1 MAYVL
6 SQRRVI
12 LGITGGIAAYK
23 AAELARS
30 LSKAGAQVQ
39 VVMTDAAKAF
49 VTPLTLQALTGL
61 PVRDSLLDPEAE
73 AGMGHIELARW
84 AELILI
90 APATADC
97 LARLAS
103 GRGDDLLTTLVLAT
117 PAPVHLAPA
126 MNQQMWAQTSTQD
139 NLATL
144 IERGLVIHGPESGDQ
159 ACGDVGLGRMSEPE
173 ALQRAIESALAPRA
187 LEGKSITITAGPTQ
201 EAIDPVRYLSNHS
214 SGKMGYALAEA
225 ARDLGARVTLISGP
239 TTLSCPEGIQRINVV
254 SAQDMLEASQAH
266 LPSDAFIGCAAVA
279 DYRPVS
285 PAEQKLKKGQN
296 DLSQI
301 QLVQNPDIIATIAQS
316 DRRPK
321 RVIGFAAETQ
331 DALAYGQKKLA
342 EKGLDAIL
350 VNTVGDGQ
358 AFGTDDNA
366 LHWCDA
372 AGSVDLG
379 RASKRVL
386 AETLFQTLIKRT
398 PL

>member
-23 AAELARS
+23 AAELARA

-49 VTPLTLQALTGL
+49 VTPLTLQALTGM

-126 MNQQMWAQTSTQD
+126 MNQQMWAQASTQD
-139 NLATL
+139 NLGTL
-144 IERGLVIHGPESGDQ
+144 IERGFVIHGPESGDQ

-173 ALQRAIESALAPRA
+173 ALQSAVESALAPRA

-225 ARDLGARVTLISGP
+225 ARDLGAQVALISGP
-239 TTLSCPEGIQRINVV
+239 TALACPEGVRRIDVV
-254 SAQDMLEASQAH
+254 SAQDMLEASLAQ
-266 LPSDAFIGCAAVA
+266 LPCDAFIGCAAVA
-279 DYRPVS
+279 DYRPAS

-316 DRRPK
+316 GRRPI

-366 LHWCDA
+366 LHWCDS
-372 AGSVDLG
+372 AGNEDLG
-379 RASKRVL
+379 SASKRVL

>member
-49 VTPLTLQALTGL
+49 VTPLTLQALTGM

-73 AGMGHIELARW
+73 AGMDHIELARW

-126 MNQQMWAQTSTQD
+126 MNQQMWAQASTQD
-139 NLATL
+139 NLTTL
-144 IERGLVIHGPESGDQ
+144 TQRGFVIHGPESGDQ

-173 ALQRAIESALAPRA
+173 VLQTAVESALAPRA

-201 EAIDPVRYLSNHS
+201 EAIDPVRYVSNHS

-225 ARDLGARVTLISGP
+225 ARDLGAQVTLISGP
-239 TTLSCPEGIQRINVV
+239 TALPCPEGVRRIDVV
-254 SAQDMLEASQAH
+254 SAQDMLEASLAH
-266 LPSDAFIGCAAVA
+266 LSGDAFIGCAAVA
-279 DYRPVS
+279 DYRPAS

-301 QLVQNPDIIATIAQS
+301 QLVQNPDIIATVARS
-316 DRRPK
+316 NPRPT

-331 DALAYGQKKLA
+331 DALAYGQKKRA

-350 VNTVGDGQ
+350 INTVGDGQ
-358 AFGTDDNA
+358 AFGTDVNA
-366 LHWCDA
+366 LHWCDQ
-372 AGSVDLG
+372 AGRVDLG

>member
-49 VTPLTLQALTGL
+49 VTPLTLQALTGM

-126 MNQQMWAQTSTQD
+126 MNQQMWAQASTQD

-144 IERGLVIHGPESGDQ
+144 DRTWLCDPRPRIRRSSLWRRGVGPHER
-159 ACGDVGLGRMSEPE
+159 A
-173 ALQRAIESALAPRA
+173 
-187 LEGKSITITAGPTQ
+187 
-201 EAIDPVRYLSNHS
+201 
-214 SGKMGYALAEA
+214 
-225 ARDLGARVTLISGP
+225 
-239 TTLSCPEGIQRINVV
+239 
-254 SAQDMLEASQAH
+254 
-266 LPSDAFIGCAAVA
+266 
-279 DYRPVS
+279 
-285 PAEQKLKKGQN
+285 
-296 DLSQI
+296 
-301 QLVQNPDIIATIAQS
+301 
-316 DRRPK
+316 
-321 RVIGFAAETQ
+321 
-331 DALAYGQKKLA
+331 
-342 EKGLDAIL
+342 
-350 VNTVGDGQ
+350 
-358 AFGTDDNA
+358 
-366 LHWCDA
+366 
-372 AGSVDLG
+372 
-379 RASKRVL
+379 
-386 AETLFQTLIKRT
+386 
-398 PL
+398 